1 MEKPSP
7 FPRKWSNKNFTYY
20 GSMIQLYNSQQ
31 AIGHFGSGNVYSPPN
46 RARYF
51 DANFVATPPP
61 GLLAS
66 VNYRRFRC
74 YVQ

>member
-1 MEKPSP
+1 
-7 FPRKWSNKNFTYY
+7 
-20 GSMIQLYNSQQ
+20 MIQLYNSQQ